1 MVEGYE
7 FVRYMINEEVGL
19 AIIVKK
25 TMFNSKEEMQA
36 TNIKILQDADLRGAK
51 IIDTEGSI
59 LYDAREEKE
68 QSTKA
73 K

>member
-1 MVEGYE
+1 
-7 FVRYMINEEVGL
+7 MINEEIGL

-25 TMFNSKEEMQA
+25 AMFNSKEEMQT

-51 IIDTEGSI
+51 IIDTEGNI

-68 QSTKA
+68 QMNKA